1 MLMFVG
7 VISYA
12 QQYQWTGASG
22 DIDFF
27 NELNWKD
34 TSTSEI
40 PSNNSINPGENIEFE
55 LFISCEVSAENE
67 IILGENGR
75 ITIINGELSGDSI
88 NGLGS
93 IILGESSYLN
103 LENSYPLHEGLSIIF
118 ESNKSWIRLLNVE
131 PKTAYYYYNDTQQRL
146 AKLRDNNAKL
156 EVANKQ
162 NQETIKMM
170 KENYEKQTKLN
181 NELSA
186 KLKDAEVYGNELR
199 KKLSKIDL
207 PAASLNRPEETEK
220 RINDAS
226 QKVLDILESIT
237 ARKSK

>member
-1 MLMFVG
+1 MTRIYIL
-7 VISYA
+7 I
-12 QQYQWTGASG
+12 
-22 DIDFF
+22 
-27 NELNWKD
+27 
-34 TSTSEI
+34 
-40 PSNNSINPGENIEFE
+40 
-55 LFISCEVSAENE
+55 FILV
-67 IILGENGR
+67 ILGG
-75 ITIINGELSGDSI
+75 IGYG
-88 NGLGS
+88 
-93 IILGESSYLN
+93 
-103 LENSYPLHEGLSIIF
+103 
-118 ESNKSWIRLLNVE
+118 
-131 PKTAYYYYNDTQQRL
+131 AYFVYNDTMKRM
-146 AKLRDNNAKL
+146 ATLRDNNAKL

>member
-1 MLMFVG
+1 MHG
-7 VISYA
+7 
-12 QQYQWTGASG
+12 W
-22 DIDFF
+22 
-27 NELNWKD
+27 
-34 TSTSEI
+34 
-40 PSNNSINPGENIEFE
+40 E
-55 LFISCEVSAENE
+55 LFHQNNGDVMLRIYGLLIV
-67 IILGENGR
+67 LGVLAGV
-75 ITIINGELSGDSI
+75 GYG
-88 NGLGS
+88 
-93 IILGESSYLN
+93 
-103 LENSYPLHEGLSIIF
+103 
-118 ESNKSWIRLLNVE
+118 
-131 PKTAYYYYNDTQQRL
+131 AYYYYNDTQQRL
-146 AKLRDNNAKL
+146 ATLRDNNAKL

-162 NQETIKMM
+162 NQETIKLM
-170 KENYEKQTKLN
+170 KDNFEKQTKLN

>member
-1 MLMFVG
+1 MLRIYGLIV
-7 VISYA
+7 V
-12 QQYQWTGASG
+12 
-22 DIDFF
+22 
-27 NELNWKD
+27 
-34 TSTSEI
+34 
-40 PSNNSINPGENIEFE
+40 
-55 LFISCEVSAENE
+55 
-67 IILGENGR
+67 LG
-75 ITIINGELSGDSI
+75 
-88 NGLGS
+88 
-93 IILGESSYLN
+93 
-103 LENSYPLHEGLSIIF
+103 
-118 ESNKSWIRLLNVE
+118 LLAGIGYG
-131 PKTAYYYYNDTQQRL
+131 AYYYYNDTQQRL
-146 AKLRDNNAKL
+146 ATLRNNNAKL

>member
-1 MLMFVG
+1 MFHQNNGDVMLRIYGLLIVLGLLAGVG
-7 VISYA
+7 Y
-12 QQYQWTGASG
+12 G
-22 DIDFF
+22 
-27 NELNWKD
+27 
-34 TSTSEI
+34 
-40 PSNNSINPGENIEFE
+40 
-55 LFISCEVSAENE
+55 
-67 IILGENGR
+67 
-75 ITIINGELSGDSI
+75 
-88 NGLGS
+88 
-93 IILGESSYLN
+93 
-103 LENSYPLHEGLSIIF
+103 
-118 ESNKSWIRLLNVE
+118 
-131 PKTAYYYYNDTQQRL
+131 AYYYYNDTQQRL
-146 AKLRDNNAKL
+146 ATLRDNNAKL

-170 KENYEKQTKLN
+170 KDNFEKQTKLN

>member
-1 MLMFVG
+1 MLRIYGLIIVLGLLAGVG
-7 VISYA
+7 Y
-12 QQYQWTGASG
+12 G
-22 DIDFF
+22 
-27 NELNWKD
+27 
-34 TSTSEI
+34 
-40 PSNNSINPGENIEFE
+40 
-55 LFISCEVSAENE
+55 
-67 IILGENGR
+67 
-75 ITIINGELSGDSI
+75 
-88 NGLGS
+88 
-93 IILGESSYLN
+93 
-103 LENSYPLHEGLSIIF
+103 
-118 ESNKSWIRLLNVE
+118 
-131 PKTAYYYYNDTQQRL
+131 AYYYYNDTQQRL
-146 AKLRDNNAKL
+146 ATLRDNNAKL

>member
-1 MLMFVG
+1 MLRIYG
-7 VISYA
+7 
-12 QQYQWTGASG
+12 
-22 DIDFF
+22 
-27 NELNWKD
+27 L
-34 TSTSEI
+34 
-40 PSNNSINPGENIEFE
+40 
-55 LFISCEVSAENE
+55 
-67 IILGENGR
+67 IIVLG
-75 ITIINGELSGDSI
+75 
-88 NGLGS
+88 
-93 IILGESSYLN
+93 
-103 LENSYPLHEGLSIIF
+103 
-118 ESNKSWIRLLNVE
+118 LLAGIGYG
-131 PKTAYYYYNDTQQRL
+131 AYYYYNDTQQRL
-146 AKLRDNNAKL
+146 ATLRYNNAKL

>member
-1 MLMFVG
+1 MMLRIYGLLIVLGLLAGVG
-7 VISYA
+7 Y
-12 QQYQWTGASG
+12 G
-22 DIDFF
+22 
-27 NELNWKD
+27 
-34 TSTSEI
+34 
-40 PSNNSINPGENIEFE
+40 
-55 LFISCEVSAENE
+55 
-67 IILGENGR
+67 
-75 ITIINGELSGDSI
+75 
-88 NGLGS
+88 
-93 IILGESSYLN
+93 
-103 LENSYPLHEGLSIIF
+103 
-118 ESNKSWIRLLNVE
+118 
-131 PKTAYYYYNDTQQRL
+131 AYYYYNDTQQRL
-146 AKLRDNNAKL
+146 ATLRDNNAKL